1 MVHVALLIL
10 MLLTGQH
17 NADSIATDD
26 VKFLKPFDFD
36 VLLSDINEG
45 DLYLIAE
52 MEGAP
57 YLNISSTQEPG
68 FPVEGLVMGMNRRY
82 MINLSVRRKNTK
94 HFKNVVFMIDT
105 GSPYTFLSR
114 TAMKAMVGSGENIPP
129 IMKLEIQGKA
139 PVICYLSPSDKHFAD
154 VNLLGMDFLEMSRSN
169 LVTDW
174 QKKTFIMHDYNS
186 FWLHTENKCH

>member
-1 MVHVALLIL
+1 

-17 NADSIATDD
+17 EADSIATDD

-57 YLNISSTQEPG
+57 YLNISSTQKPI

-94 HFKNVVFMIDT
+94 HFKNVVFMVDT
-105 GSPYTFLSR
+105 GSPYTFLSL
-114 TAMKAMVGSGENIPP
+114 TAMKAMVGPGENIPS

-139 PVICYLSPSDKHFAD
+139 SVICYLSPSDKHFAD

-169 LVTDW
+169 LITDW
-174 QKKTFIMHDYNS
+174 QKKTFVMYDSNS
-186 FWLHTENKCH
+186 FRLHFEKN

>member
-1 MVHVALLIL
+1 MVRVALLIL

-17 NADSIATDD
+17 EADSIATDD

-57 YLNISSTQEPG
+57 YLNISSTQEPS

-105 GSPYTFLSR
+105 GSPYTFLSL
-114 TAMKAMVGSGENIPP
+114 TAMKAMVGPGENIPS

-169 LVTDW
+169 LITDW
-174 QKKTFIMHDYNS
+174 QKKTFIMHDSNS
-186 FWLHTENKCH
+186 FRHHKCY